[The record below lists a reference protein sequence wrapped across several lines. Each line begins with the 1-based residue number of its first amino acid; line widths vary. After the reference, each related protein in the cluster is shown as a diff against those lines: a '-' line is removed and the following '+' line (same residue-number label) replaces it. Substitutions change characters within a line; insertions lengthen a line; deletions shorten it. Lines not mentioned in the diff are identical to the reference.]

1 MKRRASLAT
10 AVFFGLTLLAS
21 VSIAAVGG
29 GTADASE
36 VRVNV
41 GGGTFNLPVTS
52 VKEARFNNVIQQQYD
67 YSCGAASVATLL
79 TYHYD
84 RPTDERD
91 VFEMMYEVGDQQA
104 IQQDGFSLLD
114 MKSYLE
120 SIGLRADGFE
130 MSIET
135 LAEIGVP
142 AITLVNIDGYRHF
155 VVVKGVEGGQV
166 LVGDPALGLNIQSV
180 QQFESV
186 WSGIA
191 FLIRDQVEIARA
203 NFNRE
208 AEWSLRPATPYA
220 NAANRRSLS
229 TFSLL
234 FKGRNEF

>member
-1 MKRRASLAT
+1 MKRWTSLTVA
-10 AVFFGLTLLAS
+10 AGCALAGF
-21 VSIAAVGG
+21 VMPGA
-29 GTADASE
+29 ADASD

-41 GGGTFNLPVTS
+41 GGGTYNIGVTS
-52 VKEARFNNVIQQQYD
+52 VKESRFNNVIQQQYD
-67 YSCGAASVATLL
+67 YSCGAASIATLL

-91 VFEMMYEVGDQQA
+91 AFEMMYEVGDRQA

-114 MKSYLE
+114 MKRYLD

-135 LAEIGVP
+135 LTEIGVP
-142 AITLVNIDGYRHF
+142 AIALVNIDGYRHF
-155 VVVKGVEGGQV
+155 VVVKGVEGGRV
-166 LVGDPALGLNIQSV
+166 LVGDPALGLQIQTV
-180 QQFESV
+180 DFFESV
-186 WSGIA
+186 WNGIA
-191 FLIRDQVEIARA
+191 FLIRDQVEIGRR
-203 NFNRE
+203 NFNQK

-220 NAANRRSLS
+220 NAVNPRSLS